1 MLYVRG
7 KCKVI
12 LVIFNS
18 RVTNTVC
25 GAQEVRILCFFIIK
39 LLLSLESVGVE
50 YTDTSPGFSDNRVK
64 KADYI
69 SAGVGSA
76 WLDGD

>member
-1 MLYVRG
+1 M
-7 KCKVI
+7 I

-39 LLLSLESVGVE
+39 LLLSLESAGVE
-50 YTDTSPGFSDNRVK
+50 YTETPSPGFSDNRVK